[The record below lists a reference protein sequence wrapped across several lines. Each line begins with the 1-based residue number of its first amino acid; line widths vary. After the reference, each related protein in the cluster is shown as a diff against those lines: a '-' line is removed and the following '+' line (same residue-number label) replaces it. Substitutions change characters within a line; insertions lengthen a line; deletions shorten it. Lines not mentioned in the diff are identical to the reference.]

1 MKMSR
6 FVLLMPLLLPG
17 AVARGVTLASTS
29 FEEPVIPVNS
39 ANVASSEYQDNG
51 ANGGA
56 GVDHPL
62 PNLPTFTPVNYTSV
76 GGELGFTAH
85 YINSQGGLGLTDAGG
100 LNGVNSFSSDQILA
114 APHGTKRYLLSDTDG
129 RVVVTLDSVDLSTA
143 VNPQVSLDVFFR
155 SSSGSNYETTPV
167 LDWGRVWVEL
177 SNAPA
182 VTLLDTRPNDIDLM
196 TIGGQPITGRWTSL
210 SAALPA
216 GGTATLKFELETN
229 SAAESMGIDNIVFT
243 AVPEPTGGLMA
254 LVAALALAGRRWS
267 AKPKA

>member
-6 FVLLMPLLLPG
+6 LLLLMPLLLPG
-17 AVARGVTLASTS
+17 AAARGVTIASTS
-29 FEEPVIPVNS
+29 FEEPAIPENGSNVPASTYMDTGS
-39 ANVASSEYQDNG
+39 AA
-51 ANGGA
+51 A
-56 GVDHPL
+56 DHDL
-62 PNLPTFTPVNYTSV
+62 AITPGYNTPIAYTSV

-85 YINSQGGLGLTDAGG
+85 YINSQGGAGLTDAGG

-114 APHGTKRYLLSDTDG
+114 APQGTKKYLLSDTDG
-129 RVVVTLDSVDLSTA
+129 RVVVTLESVDLSTA

-177 SNAPA
+177 SNASA
-182 VTLLDTRPNDIDLM
+182 VTLLDTRPNDIDLIS
-196 TIGGQPITGRWTSL
+196 IGGQPITGRWTSL

-216 GGTATLKFELETN
+216 GGMATLKFELETN

-243 AVPEPTGGLMA
+243 AAPEPTGGLMA
-254 LVAALALAGRRWS
+254 LVAAAAMAPAGRRRS
-267 AKPKA
+267 AKA